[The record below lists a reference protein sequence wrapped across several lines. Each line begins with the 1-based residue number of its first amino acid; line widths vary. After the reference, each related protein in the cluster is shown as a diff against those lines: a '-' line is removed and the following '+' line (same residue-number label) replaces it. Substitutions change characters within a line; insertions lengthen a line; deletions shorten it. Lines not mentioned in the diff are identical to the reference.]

1 MSNYKNRNNKIDL
14 LKGCAMFGVITVNFF
29 SESWSKNNPIGFDNN
44 FLSFFI
50 YLFSDESWSLLAIL
64 FGYGMN
70 QLILKYEELKEPH
83 PYLLQFRRILFLF
96 LIGLFNAG
104 LFWGDILVS
113 YTIVSC
119 IAYFFINKT
128 KEFHLISGLFLL
140 IIINPFLSS
149 FIQNLTG
156 GSEFIS
162 PSNQTFSFN
171 STFISNI
178 RENYLLFYK
187 TEIID
192 KHYLISIHLHMLSM
206 MFIGIGLSKSKID
219 INKFSLR
226 IVFKSIMRNYSF
238 FVRFC
243 TFFFIM
249 MYFISAYFDIH
260 FYDANYIVKT
270 LILTIFIFIL
280 IASFNKNR
288 FVKYISAIGSM
299 SLSCYL
305 MQNILMIPIFWN
317 IHPLLR
323 FNFSYPSV
331 FLLSIGIY
339 SLQAYLCNLW
349 LNYYQKGPVEWL
361 WRCFIYWNHI
371 PNRKINEKE

>member
-29 SESWSKNNPIGFDNN
+29 SESWSKNNSIAFDNN

-70 QLILKYEELKEPH
+70 QLMLKYEELKVPH

-128 KEFHLISGLFLL
+128 KEFHLISGMFLL
-140 IIINPFLSS
+140 IIINPFLSF
-149 FIQNLTG
+149 FIQNLTRG
-156 GSEFIS
+156 FAFIT
-162 PSNQTFSFN
+162 PSNQTFSLE

-192 KHYLISIHLHMLSM
+192 KHYLISVHLHMLSM
-206 MFIGIGLSKSKID
+206 MFIGIGFSKSKID
-219 INKFSLR
+219 LNQFSLR
-226 IVFKSIMRNYSF
+226 IVYKSIMRNYSF

-243 TFFFIM
+243 TFFFIS
-249 MYFISAYFDIH
+249 MYFISAYFDFH
-260 FYDANYIVKT
+260 FYDASYIIKT

-323 FNFSYPSV
+323 FNFTYQSV
-331 FLLSIGIY
+331 FLLSIVIY
-339 SLQAYLCNLW
+339 SLQAFLCNLW
-349 LNYYQKGPVEWL
+349 LNYYQKGPIEWL
-361 WRCFIYWNHI
+361 WRCIIYWNHL
-371 PNRKINEKE
+371 PNRNINVKE